1 MFARSVKR
9 FGRVDTLVAN
19 AGAWESRDVPLHKM
33 SLRQW
38 RQTQDSA
45 LTSAFLSGGL
55 FGFDGIH
62 PTDLGYAL
70 VANEWIRL
78 INSRGGQLEAV
89 NLGPYLGVGS
99 AAARSA
105 SAPSRARAVVAGGRA
120 PWTAFTAEVYDALR
134 AAFPLSR

>member
-1 MFARSVKR
+1 MLDVNAFFADVAAH
-9 FGRVDTLVAN
+9 GRTIGGV
-19 AGAWESRDVPLHKM
+19 S
-33 SLRQW
+33 
-38 RQTQDSA
+38 

-78 INSRGGQLEAV
+78 ISSRGGQLEAV